1 MGLFTSVK
9 VGKEIGDAAGGVI
22 EAVGNVFDQ
31 LFTSDEERAQAKYKF
46 AELFQGGALKEF
58 EGRIKLILAEM
69 NGNWLQRSWRPIL
82 MLSIVAIVVNNY
94 LLYPYLSLF
103 WSKAPELALPV
114 ELWEL
119 MKLGVGGY
127 TVGRSGEKIAE
138 KVAEAWRNKS

>member
-1 MGLFTSVK
+1 
-9 VGKEIGDAAGGVI
+9 I

-58 EGRIKLILAEM
+58 EG
-69 NGNWLQRSWRPIL
+69 PL
-82 MLSIVAIVVNNY
+82 MEAHPDAFHCCYRGQQLPALP
-94 LLYPYLSLF
+94 LLESF